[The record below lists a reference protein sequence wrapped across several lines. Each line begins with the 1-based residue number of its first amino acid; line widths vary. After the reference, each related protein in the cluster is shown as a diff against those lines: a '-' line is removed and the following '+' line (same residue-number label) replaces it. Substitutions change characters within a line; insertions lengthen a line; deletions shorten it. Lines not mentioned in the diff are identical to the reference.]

1 LIKVE
6 NIEVFNF
13 QGALRGMRNPLESW
27 DKSDSYWNDTTIES
41 VKDFI
46 IGEKDMTLAL
56 KLIKAG
62 NEHAK
67 FMRQIFVSMDITAPL
82 YWWKEADT
90 YKISTVANSTS
101 TMHKMGS
108 RPLIYED
115 FSWDKFFE
123 TNLGNITDEYIY
135 NSIEKYR
142 QDTLSHLNELIE
154 LWQERKDKKI
164 WLAIIQNLP
173 SSFNQMRTWTGNY
186 QGLRNMYFQ
195 RRCHKL
201 QEWLD
206 FCEVIEEL
214 PYSEL
219 ITIEK

>member
-1 LIKVE
+1 MIRIE

-13 QGALRGMRNPLESW
+13 EGALRGMRNPLESW

-41 VKDFI
+41 VKEFI
-46 IGEKDMTLAL
+46 IGEKDMKLAL
-56 KLIKAG
+56 KLVKAG

-82 YWWKEADT
+82 YFFKEFDT

-101 TMHKMGS
+101 TMHRMGS
-108 RPLIYED
+108 RSLTYED

-123 TNLGNITDEYIY
+123 TNFGNINDEYIY

-154 LWQERKDKKI
+154 IWQERRDKKI

-186 QGLRNMYFQ
+186 QVLRNMYFQ
-195 RRCHKL
+195 RHNHKL
-201 QEWLD
+201 QEWKD
-206 FCEVIEEL
+206 FCKVIEEL

>member
-1 LIKVE
+1 MIEIKE
-6 NIEVFNF
+6 IEVFNF
-13 QGALRGMRNPLESW
+13 EGALRGMRNPMESW
-27 DKSDSYWNDTTIES
+27 NKSDSYYDENHNY
-41 VKDFI
+41 I
-46 IGEKDMTLAL
+46 IGEKDMKLAL
-56 KLIKAG
+56 KLVKAG

-82 YWWKEADT
+82 YWWKEMDT
-90 YKISTVANSTS
+90 YKVATVANSES
-101 TMHKMGS
+101 TMHRMGS
-108 RPLIYED
+108 RLLTYED

-123 TNLGNITDEYIY
+123 TNLGNINDEYIY

-154 LWQERKDKKI
+154 IWQERKDKKI

-186 QGLRNMYFQ
+186 QILRNMYFQ
-195 RRCHKL
+195 RRNHKL
-201 QEWLD
+201 QEWKD
-206 FCEVIEEL
+206 FCKVIEEL

-219 ITIEK
+219 ITATMR